1 VKILPKVMSEMT
13 EWNRD
18 FLKACRLTV
27 LFAGLWLG
35 LLGESRAYELRPGQV
50 FVTTDSTKMM
60 LYDDKQLV
68 FWDGLGVDANAVAR
82 VNCNNRR
89 VIASRQ
95 GRYVAIAP
103 AGVAQVVRVRIF
115 DNSGKPVGEFTNSES
130 YNLRSVSDAGPL
142 VGLGYEGLDIPA
154 PYPSRL
160 CDANGTL
167 LRDCKSGGI
176 KFARDGTPV
185 VSGLDP
191 NTDRRSLS
199 VLDLAGGLVATY
211 EIDED
216 KEVDRFD
223 AGGADGPMFAML
235 GPKGGVIAHT
245 LLIWDPNEGST
256 REIDLPDDKPGV
268 VGHGFSVSP
277 SGEYVS
283 VTNGHRGLLLY
294 AVSKK
299 SFIYER
305 EFDVGIE
312 GRSIQKFLDTVV
324 DDKGRV
330 LATGLCADPLKPE
343 TEIGISCFCFL
354 DQRADVVGSGLLGDF
369 RERPGLQ
376 LLSDGGL
383 AAFSGAS
390 IRIVRPDAKQDVP
403 GAPTNLQGF

>member
-1 VKILPKVMSEMT
+1 MT
-13 EWNRD
+13 EARGD

-27 LFAGLWLG
+27 LLAGLWLG
-35 LLGESRAYELRPGQV
+35 LLAESWAYELRAGQV
-50 FVTTDSTKMM
+50 FVSADSRKMM

-68 FWDGLGVDANAVAR
+68 FWDGLGTDANAVAR
-82 VNCNNRR
+82 VNCNNKR

-95 GRYVAIAP
+95 GRYLAIAP
-103 AGVAQVVRVRIF
+103 AGAAQVVRVRIF

-142 VGLGYEGLDIPA
+142 VALGYEGLDIGS
-154 PYPSRL
+154 PSKL
-160 CDANGTL
+160 YDVNGVL
-167 LRDCKSGGI
+167 LHDCRYGGI
-176 KFARDGTPV
+176 KFARDGTPI

-199 VLDLAGGLVATY
+199 ALDLAGGLVATY

-223 AGGADGPMFAML
+223 AAGADGPVFATL

-245 LLIWDPNEGST
+245 FLIWDPNEGGT
-256 REIDLPDDKPGV
+256 REINLPDNKPGV
-268 VGHGFSVSP
+268 VGHGFSTSP
-277 SGEYVS
+277 NGEYVS
-283 VTNGHRGLLLY
+283 VTNGPKGLLLH

-299 SFIYER
+299 SFIYEK
-305 EFDVGIE
+305 EFDIGIE
-312 GRSIQKFLDTVV
+312 GRSLKGFLDTAV

-330 LATGLCADPLKPE
+330 LATGLCTDPSKSE
-343 TEIGISCFCFL
+343 TEIGTSCFCFF
-354 DQRADVVGSGLLGDF
+354 DQTGEVVGSGLLGDF

-383 AAFSGAS
+383 AAFTGAS
-390 IRIVRPDAKQDVP
+390 IRIVRPDAKQDEPEVL
-403 GAPTNLQGF
+403 TNLQGF